1 MKYYFN
7 YFHKHCFSE
16 CMVLKIQAWKHQYL
30 WILFLN
36 QFIVA
41 DIITCYIL
49 IQKKKKTK
57 KTSFPFCSLKILQ
70 MIKEKTYKMSGN
82 QFFISIFSFMHFFI
96 LFGIFFIV
104 NCICLCV
111 LKFSRVQEFV
121 CVFKNNYEKMFKK
134 VY

>member
-1 MKYYFN
+1 MYGTKDSGMKTPISLNSVFESI
-7 YFHKHCFSE
+7 HCCRYNHLLYIDSE
-16 CMVLKIQAWKHQYL
+16 
-30 WILFLN
+30 
-36 QFIVA
+36 
-41 DIITCYIL
+41 
-49 IQKKKKTK
+49 KKKTK

-111 LKFSRVQEFV
+111 LKFS
-121 CVFKNNYEKMFKK
+121 
-134 VY
+134 